1 MNSGSELT
9 RGCLSYTEFRD
20 GMGCFL
26 NPHKPTSVSPL
37 EMPLPGCWWPAPQ
50 TSQLIALCL
59 LGAEGL
65 LASLFYS
72 VRCVLLCLRKLWA
85 SSLWPQATFV
95 LTNMSQA
102 PICIPPH
109 SGMPPKG
116 SLYLGMVW
124 RVAGLSNSG
133 SHRREY
139 FHTSSLP
146 YPPNT
151 LRSTR
156 NEKAQCLWMPPL

>member
-1 MNSGSELT
+1 
-9 RGCLSYTEFRD
+9 
-20 GMGCFL
+20 MGCVL
-26 NPHKPTSVSPL
+26 NPQKPTSVNPL
-37 EMPLPGCWWPAPQ
+37 EMPLPGLSSLPPGLLVASPTQ

-146 YPPNT
+146 YPPNI

-156 NEKAQCLWMPPL
+156 KEKVQCLWMPPL